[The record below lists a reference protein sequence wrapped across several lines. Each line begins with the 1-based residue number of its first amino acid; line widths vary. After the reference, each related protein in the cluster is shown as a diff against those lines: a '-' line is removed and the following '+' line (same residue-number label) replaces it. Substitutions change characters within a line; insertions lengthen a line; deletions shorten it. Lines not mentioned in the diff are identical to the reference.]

1 MAGKL
6 FFISSYNFIQ
16 SPHHIE
22 YPKMA
27 QMSICLNGIRII
39 EEGDILKNEILRYQR
54 IRDLREDKD
63 LSQKDIAQYLNI
75 KQNTYSRYETNERNM
90 SLEIIGKLA
99 DYYHTSVDY
108 LMGRTDNSVPYKS
121 KHIK

>member
-1 MAGKL
+1 
-6 FFISSYNFIQ
+6 
-16 SPHHIE
+16 
-22 YPKMA
+22 
-27 QMSICLNGIRII
+27 MSICLNGIRII